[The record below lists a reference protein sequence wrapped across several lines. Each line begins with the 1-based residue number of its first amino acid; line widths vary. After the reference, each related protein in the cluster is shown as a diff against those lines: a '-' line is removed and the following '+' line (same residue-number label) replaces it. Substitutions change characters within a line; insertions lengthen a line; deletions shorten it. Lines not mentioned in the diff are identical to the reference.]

1 MNDRSRL
8 GPSGCHGSQLR
19 GRGAG
24 TAGLIGLVT
33 GGRSGERDRSLLS
46 AEAVGAAL
54 RRQSLRYARLDP
66 CDEEFADRIR
76 AFDVAFLAIAG
87 QWAEDG
93 KLQGMLESLGVPYT
107 GSGVLA
113 SALAMHKPTAKE
125 VVSAAGVNVLPHT
138 LVPGDGDPE
147 RTAQASS
154 GSLGMPV
161 ILKPCSEGG
170 SIGMQVLRDTAT
182 LAGALA
188 RSAGHGEWFIEPFT
202 AGHSVTCGVLWRDGQ
217 LTTLPPL
224 ETLPTTA
231 EFYDY
236 AAKRNPGGHIYRC
249 PADVPEVVLAQIG
262 QDALDAHRALR
273 CSGYSRS
280 DFLVTPDGEVF
291 WLEANTLPGLS
302 EHGNLATM
310 ARAARISYD
319 ELIQSI
325 LANAQWDGYRP

>member
-1 MNDRSRL
+1 MDDRSPLRAN
-8 GPSGCHGSQLR
+8 GCYGSQFR
-19 GRGAG
+19 ERGAG

-54 RRQSLRYARLDP
+54 RRQNLRYTRLDP
-66 CDEEFADRIR
+66 CDVEFADRVR
-76 AFDVAFLAIAG
+76 AVDVAFLAIAG

-93 KLQGMLESLGVPYT
+93 KLQGMLDSLGVPYT

-125 VVSAAGVNVLPHT
+125 VVSAAGVKVLPHI
-138 LVPGDGDPE
+138 LVPGHANPE
-147 RTAQASS
+147 DTVQAWSR
-154 GSLGMPV
+154 SLGMPV

-170 SIGMQVLRDTAT
+170 SIGMRVLPDTVT

-188 RSAGHGEWFIEPFT
+188 SSAEQGEWFIEPFT
-202 AGHSVTCGVLWRDGQ
+202 AGRAVTCGVLCRDDQ

-236 AAKRNPGGHIYRC
+236 AAKRNPAGHIYRC
-249 PADVPEVVLAQIG
+249 PAQVPATALARIAQS
-262 QDALDAHRALR
+262 AFDAHRALR

-280 DFLVTPDGEVF
+280 DFLVTPKGEVF

-302 EHGNLATM
+302 VHGNLATM
-310 ARAARISYD
+310 ASAAGISYE
-319 ELIQSI
+319 ELIQAI
-325 LANAQWDGYRP
+325 LANAHRDGYRP

>member
-1 MNDRSRL
+1 MSDRSPLRAN
-8 GPSGCHGSQLR
+8 GCYGSQFQE
-19 GRGAG
+19 RGAG

-33 GGRSGERDRSLLS
+33 GGRSAERDRSLLS

-54 RRQSLRYARLDP
+54 RRQNLRYVRLDP
-66 CDEEFADRIR
+66 CDGEFADRIR
-76 AFDVAFLAIAG
+76 GVDVAFLAIAG

-93 KLQGMLESLGVPYT
+93 KLQGMLDNLGVPYT

-125 VVSAAGVNVLPHT
+125 VVSAAGVNVLSHI
-138 LVPGDGDPE
+138 LVPVGADPE
-147 RTAQASS
+147 DTVQACSR
-154 GSLGMPV
+154 SLGMPV

-170 SIGMQVLRDTAT
+170 SIGMRVLRDTAA

-188 RSAGHGEWFIEPFT
+188 DSAGHAEWFIEPFT
-202 AGHSVTCGVLWRDGQ
+202 AGRAVTCGVLCRDDQ

-236 AAKRNPGGHIYRC
+236 AAKRNPAGHIYRC
-249 PADVPEVVLAQIG
+249 PAQVPETALARIAQG
-262 QDALDAHRALR
+262 ALDAHRALR

-280 DFLVTPDGEVF
+280 DFLVTPEGDVF

-302 EHGNLATM
+302 GHGNLATM
-310 ARAARISYD
+310 ARAAGISYD
-319 ELIQSI
+319 ELIQAI
-325 LANAQWDGYRP
+325 LANAHRDGYRP

>member
-1 MNDRSRL
+1 MPR
-8 GPSGCHGSQLR
+8 PPVR
-19 GRGAG
+19 GVDTGA
-24 TAGLIGLVT
+24 AGLIGLVT

-66 CDEEFADRIR
+66 CDGEFADRIR
-76 AFDVAFLAIAG
+76 IVDVAFLAIAG

-93 KLQGMLESLGVPYT
+93 KLQGMLDSLGVPYT

-125 VVSAAGVNVLPHT
+125 VVSAAGVNVLPHIP
-138 LVPGDGDPE
+138 VPGDGDPE
-147 RTAQASS
+147 DTARACSR
-154 GSLGMPV
+154 SLGMPV

-188 RSAGHGEWFIEPFT
+188 GSAGSGEWFIEPFT
-202 AGHSVTCGVLWRDGQ
+202 AGRAVTCGVLCRDGR

-236 AAKRNPGGHIYRC
+236 AAKRNPAGHIYRC
-249 PADVPEVVLAQIG
+249 PSDDPRSRARPNRARRARCAPG
-262 QDALDAHRALR
+262 PALF
-273 CSGYSRS
+273 G
-280 DFLVTPDGEVF
+280 
-291 WLEANTLPGLS
+291 
-302 EHGNLATM
+302 
-310 ARAARISYD
+310 
-319 ELIQSI
+319 I
-325 LANAQWDGYRP
+325 LALGLPRHARR